1 MNTLATYGARVFFF
15 FQMQRSLVIV
25 LKQRNAT
32 VSHFENKR
40 LSIILQVH
48 ATSKKKQ
55 NNLTKHKLKRLS
67 LSTNRLCS
75 FPFIDAPKG
84 AKQNNAMRGSN
95 R

>member
-1 MNTLATYGARVFFF
+1 MSLILKSKTLVLNVTDKVMYFVYIYIFIFITNEYTGDIWSASFF

-48 ATSKKKQ
+48 ATSKKNKTKQ
-55 NNLTKHKLKRLS
+55 NN
-67 LSTNRLCS
+67 
-75 FPFIDAPKG
+75 
-84 AKQNNAMRGSN
+84 
-95 R
+95 